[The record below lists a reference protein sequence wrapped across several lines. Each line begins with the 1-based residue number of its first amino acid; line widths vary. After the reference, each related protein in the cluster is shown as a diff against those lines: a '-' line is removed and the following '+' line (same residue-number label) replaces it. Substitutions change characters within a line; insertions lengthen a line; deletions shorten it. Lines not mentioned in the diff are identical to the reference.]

1 MKIEEN
7 NIEFECPECGCK
19 IIVKGC
25 RTCEYNERN
34 MTDYEEAKVCWD
46 CDMFHKNYKPKNKK

>member
-1 MKIEEN
+1 MEIEEN

-25 RTCEYNERN
+25 RTCEY
-34 MTDYEEAKVCWD
+34 EEAKVCWD
-46 CDMFHKNYKPKNKK
+46 CGMFHKNYKPKNKK